1 MTTTLKKSFISLT
14 TLSLVFF
21 LATSASA
28 QDSGKWEFKLATSS
42 SSAQKK
48 IAAGIEDGI
57 SDMNFVVRPIARGR
71 LEDTNTVCKTL
82 TFTLADGNISIQ
94 CGSGKVFTT
103 PADGSY
109 KKVTGSDNETK
120 YNLSQKVDSKDDK
133 TVITQVF
140 KAEDG
145 KRTTVYTYN
154 HAAKTLTMK
163 VRVNSP
169 KLDPKAVTYTI
180 PYKEQ

>member
-1 MTTTLKKSFISLT
+1 MTTLNKSLISLT

-21 LATSASA
+21 LASSASA
-28 QDSGKWEFKLATSS
+28 QDSGKWEFKLGTSTS
-42 SSAQKK
+42 GAQKK

-57 SDMNFVVRPIARGR
+57 SEMNFVVRPIARGR

-120 YNLSQKVDSKDDK
+120 YNLSQKVESKGGK
-133 TVITQVF
+133 TIITQIF

-145 KRTTVYTYN
+145 KRTTVYTYDPE
-154 HAAKTLTMK
+154 AKSLSMK

-169 KLDPKAVTYTI
+169 KLDPKAVKYTI
-180 PYKEQ
+180 PYKEK